1 MASAFHPMKVLRD
14 AKRLKEQR
22 DAKRKKDELALMLQ
36 ADKASEAY
44 VEALFLWKLY
54 EEGKCWDS
62 VQKVQD
68 ELSKLNTKMAK
79 IRALK

>member
-1 MASAFHPMKVLRD
+1 MARTFCSTKALRD

-62 VQKVQD
+62 V
-68 ELSKLNTKMAK
+68 
-79 IRALK
+79 